1 MKKIGIIISQLC
13 VAGLLCSIV
22 MGVQPVQAVAQE
34 KVIIFH
40 AGSLSVPLQAMEKAF
55 EAAHPEIDIQ
65 REGGGSRK
73 CARKITDLKKECD
86 IMASADFSVID
97 RLLIPE
103 YASWNVR
110 FATNQMVLC
119 YTETS
124 AFAKEINPD
133 NWDDIL
139 SRKGVLWGH
148 SDPNL
153 DPCGYRSLM
162 VLQLAEKT
170 LAKPG
175 LNQRVLA
182 NRPLANIRPKA
193 VELIAMLENGALDYA
208 WEYRSVAVQ
217 HQLKFLSMPET
228 INLSSYAQEPFY
240 SQAQVEISGKKPG
253 EKIILKGK
261 SITYGVTLLDRAPHR
276 AAAIKFLDYMLAPE
290 GGLKILKEMGQPP
303 IIPARVSDQRVL
315 SAMPG
320 EIKNRVVVGQ

>member
-1 MKKIGIIISQLC
+1 
-13 VAGLLCSIV
+13 

-124 AFAKEINPD
+124 AFA
-133 NWDDIL
+133 
-139 SRKGVLWGH
+139 
-148 SDPNL
+148 
-153 DPCGYRSLM
+153 
-162 VLQLAEKT
+162 
-170 LAKPG
+170 
-175 LNQRVLA
+175 
-182 NRPLANIRPKA
+182 
-193 VELIAMLENGALDYA
+193 
-208 WEYRSVAVQ
+208 
-217 HQLKFLSMPET
+217 
-228 INLSSYAQEPFY
+228 
-240 SQAQVEISGKKPG
+240 
-253 EKIILKGK
+253 
-261 SITYGVTLLDRAPHR
+261 
-276 AAAIKFLDYMLAPE
+276 
-290 GGLKILKEMGQPP
+290 
-303 IIPARVSDQRVL
+303 
-315 SAMPG
+315 
-320 EIKNRVVVGQ
+320 